1 MESVMLETGGVAG
14 PVNTS
19 GTVQQF
25 AIKTCIVAVVIS
37 ACTIFVSDWLIQDV
51 KESLALPRG
60 GPVFWAKLERALD
73 RAAGPREDLPP
84 EKKQKLINDVRTI
97 VARWRPFLDAIQNE
111 LQKPTPN

>member
-1 MESVMLETGGVAG
+1 VESVMSETAG
-14 PVNTS
+14 AASPVNTS
-19 GTVQQF
+19 GTIQQF
-25 AIKTCIVAVVIS
+25 VIKTCIVAVVIS
-37 ACTIFVSDWLIQDV
+37 ACAIFVSDWLIQDV

-73 RAAGPREDLPP
+73 RAAGSHEDLPP

-111 LQKPTPN
+111 LQKPTLN